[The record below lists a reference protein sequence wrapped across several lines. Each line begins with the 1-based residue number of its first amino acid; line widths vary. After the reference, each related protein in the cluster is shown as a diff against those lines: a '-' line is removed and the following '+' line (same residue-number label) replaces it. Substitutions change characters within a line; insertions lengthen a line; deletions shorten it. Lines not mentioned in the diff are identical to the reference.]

1 MKLNRVTALF
11 LGLVLAFSLAACGQ
25 GASSASTASSSASS
39 AAAEGKTEEQ
49 LLADENEILS
59 ANDAL
64 WEKVFS
70 SMDKN
75 VTETTLSTNYGDF
88 LLSAV
93 EKAKDQ
99 FSDEEYKTLT
109 ADAEKIRAIE
119 EQIAA
124 LAPADAAASSAAA
137 QGTAFPQF
145 EGSDL
150 EGNPVDNSL
159 FAGNAFTVVN
169 FWFNGC
175 KPCVEELDDLNALNE
190 KVKAQGGEVV
200 GINTETLDGSQQ
212 GIEAAKKLLAAKG
225 ASYRN
230 IYFASGSEA
239 GKFALNIMAFPTTY
253 VFDRDGNVVGQP
265 LLGGIDKEENLAAL
279 QKNIDAALARTAPNK
294 LFSPAAYGRLFLFAA
309 GIAMHARAPDGI
321 RWGRSILLPAK
332 ERISMKNTGTLRIQT
347 FAARQSAPVEGV
359 TVAVQGDGF
368 TLHRITDATGSA
380 ADIPVEA
387 PACTLSLDEDNT
399 TRPYAIVS
407 LTAAK
412 PGYRTVR
419 IEGIQIF
426 AGQVTL
432 AQPQMLPVTEEDRD
446 IPDAPIVIP
455 PHALFAGSGGSG
467 PQPRENCTP
476 RVLDQVV
483 IPKNITVHL
492 GKPAASARNVT
503 VSFRD
508 YIANV
513 ASSEVY
519 PTWPEQAL
527 RANIHCQISLA
538 LNRIYTEWYPSKGY
552 TFNITNSTSYD
563 QYYVHGR
570 TVFEVMVRIT
580 DDIFNTYL
588 RKRGTVNP
596 YYSEYCDGKSVT
608 CPGLKQW
615 GTVTLA
621 NNGRSALQILRYYYG
636 SSIEIV
642 RTKNIRSIPQSYPGT
657 PLRQGSRGTAVFT
670 LQRQLNRIAKD
681 YPFLG
686 KLTVDGVFGS
696 RMAATV
702 RAFQKQFNLTADGV
716 VGRQTWYK
724 ISYIYVSVKDLA
736 ELTSEGETSTGTLSN
751 GTWNGTVLST
761 GASGSAVEQV
771 QFWLNTL
778 AQYDSAIP
786 SVKVDGVFGTA
797 TANAVRAFQRKYGLT
812 VDGIVG
818 QTTWKE
824 LYDEFLSIQSDN
836 GTPNAYPGT
845 PLREGSSGQN
855 VRLVQFWLKIART
868 VYTSLESVTVDG
880 KFGAGTAAAVR
891 RFQRYFGLTADG
903 VVGRTTWQ
911 KLYEV
916 YNDIANRLLSSSL
929 RPGEYPGVLRS
940 GSTGTPVRELQFY
953 LYLMSAYESS
963 IPPVSIDGKFGADTE
978 RAVRAYQR
986 FAGLTVDGVV
996 GRTTWNSLYGRA
1008 SQLRSSGP
1016 VVTLKRLPYPGTPLT
1031 VGSSG
1036 KAVLYYNLL
1045 LLRIAY
1051 YFSSV
1056 EAPPLADR
1064 YTDETATAT
1073 RSAQQLLGLEQ
1084 TGIADADTWTA
1095 VEALSLQLAAHA
1107 PNPDRDTP
1115 SGTAYPGRAIA
1126 EGSAGQEVGQ
1136 VERWINRRAQLSCGE
1151 GYVADN
1157 NRFGASDAAAVRA
1170 VQQQAGLQPVNGIVY
1185 RETWHALQAQCTD
1198 PCGCEKEE

>member
-1 MKLNRVTALF
+1 
-11 LGLVLAFSLAACGQ
+11 
-25 GASSASTASSSASS
+25 
-39 AAAEGKTEEQ
+39 
-49 LLADENEILS
+49 
-59 ANDAL
+59 
-64 WEKVFS
+64 
-70 SMDKN
+70 
-75 VTETTLSTNYGDF
+75 
-88 LLSAV
+88 
-93 EKAKDQ
+93 
-99 FSDEEYKTLT
+99 
-109 ADAEKIRAIE
+109 
-119 EQIAA
+119 
-124 LAPADAAASSAAA
+124 
-137 QGTAFPQF
+137 
-145 EGSDL
+145 
-150 EGNPVDNSL
+150 
-159 FAGNAFTVVN
+159 
-169 FWFNGC
+169 
-175 KPCVEELDDLNALNE
+175 
-190 KVKAQGGEVV
+190 
-200 GINTETLDGSQQ
+200 
-212 GIEAAKKLLAAKG
+212 
-225 ASYRN
+225 
-230 IYFASGSEA
+230 
-239 GKFALNIMAFPTTY
+239 
-253 VFDRDGNVVGQP
+253 
-265 LLGGIDKEENLAAL
+265 
-279 QKNIDAALARTAPNK
+279 
-294 LFSPAAYGRLFLFAA
+294 
-309 GIAMHARAPDGI
+309 
-321 RWGRSILLPAK
+321 
-332 ERISMKNTGTLRIQT
+332 MKNTGTLRIQT
-347 FAARQSAPVEGV
+347 FAARQSAPMEGV

-368 TLHRITDATGSA
+368 TLHCITDATGSA

-387 PACTLSLDEDNT
+387 PACALSLDEDNT

-412 PGYRTVR
+412 SGYRTVR

-426 AGQVTL
+426 AGQITL
-432 AQPQMLPVTEEDRD
+432 AQPAMIPVTEEGKD
-446 IPDAPIVIP
+446 IPNAPIVIP
-455 PHALFAGSGGSG
+455 PHPLFAGSGGSG
-467 PQPRENCTP
+467 AQPVENCTP
-476 RVLDQVV
+476 RVLDKVI

-588 RKRGTVNP
+588 RKSGTVNP

-621 NNGRSALQILRYYYG
+621 NQGRTALQILRYYYG
-636 SSIEIV
+636 SDIEIV
-642 RTKNIRSIPQSYPGT
+642 RTSNIQSIPQSYPGS
-657 PLRQGSRGTAVFT
+657 PLRQGDSGTAVFT
-670 LQRQLNRIAKD
+670 LQRQLNRITKD

-736 ELTSEGETSTGTLSN
+736 ELTSEGETASGTLSD
-751 GTWNGTVLST
+751 GTWGGTVLRTGST
-761 GASGSAVEQV
+761 GSAVEQL

-778 AQYDSAIP
+778 AQYESSIP
-786 SVKVDGVFGTA
+786 SLTVDGVYGTG

-812 VDGIVG
+812 VDGVVG
-818 QTTWKE
+818 QTTWSS
-824 LYDEFLSIQSDN
+824 LYDQFRSIQSDN

-845 PLREGSSGQN
+845 ALREGASGQN

-868 VYTSLESVTVDG
+868 VYSSLSNVTVDG
-880 KFGAGTAAAVR
+880 KFGSATTAAVR
-891 RFQRYFGLTADG
+891 RFQTYFGLTSDG
-903 VVGRTTWQ
+903 VVGRTTWN

-916 YNDIANRLLSSSL
+916 YNDIANKLLSSSL
-929 RPGEYPGVLRS
+929 RPGEYPGVLRT
-940 GSTGTPVRELQFY
+940 GSSSTAVRELQFY

-963 IPPVSIDGKFGADTE
+963 IPAIGIDGQFGASTE
-978 RAVRAYQR
+978 AAVRAYQR
-986 FAGLTVDGVV
+986 FAGLTVDGIV
-996 GRTTWNSLYGRA
+996 GRTTWNSLYDKASTLRA
-1008 SQLRSSGP
+1008 SGP

-1036 KAVLYYNLL
+1036 SAVLYYSLL
-1045 LLRIAY
+1045 LQRIAY
-1051 YFSSV
+1051 YFTSV
-1056 EAPPLADR
+1056 MSPPLSDQ
-1064 YTDETATAT
+1064 YTDETAAAT
-1073 RSAQQLLGLEQ
+1073 RSAQELLSLPE

-1115 SGTAYPGRAIA
+1115 PSTAYPGRAIA

-1136 VERWINRRAQLSCGE
+1136 VERWLNRRAQLSCDE
-1151 GYVADN
+1151 DYVADN
-1157 NRFGASDAAAVRA
+1157 NRFGAADAAAVRA
-1170 VQQQAGLQPVNGIVY
+1170 VQQQAGLLVTGIVN
-1185 RETWHALQAQCTD
+1185 RETWAALQAQSCNCD
-1198 PCGCEKEE
+1198 KEE

>member
-1 MKLNRVTALF
+1 
-11 LGLVLAFSLAACGQ
+11 
-25 GASSASTASSSASS
+25 
-39 AAAEGKTEEQ
+39 
-49 LLADENEILS
+49 
-59 ANDAL
+59 
-64 WEKVFS
+64 
-70 SMDKN
+70 
-75 VTETTLSTNYGDF
+75 
-88 LLSAV
+88 
-93 EKAKDQ
+93 
-99 FSDEEYKTLT
+99 
-109 ADAEKIRAIE
+109 
-119 EQIAA
+119 
-124 LAPADAAASSAAA
+124 
-137 QGTAFPQF
+137 
-145 EGSDL
+145 
-150 EGNPVDNSL
+150 
-159 FAGNAFTVVN
+159 
-169 FWFNGC
+169 
-175 KPCVEELDDLNALNE
+175 
-190 KVKAQGGEVV
+190 
-200 GINTETLDGSQQ
+200 
-212 GIEAAKKLLAAKG
+212 
-225 ASYRN
+225 
-230 IYFASGSEA
+230 
-239 GKFALNIMAFPTTY
+239 
-253 VFDRDGNVVGQP
+253 
-265 LLGGIDKEENLAAL
+265 
-279 QKNIDAALARTAPNK
+279 
-294 LFSPAAYGRLFLFAA
+294 
-309 GIAMHARAPDGI
+309 
-321 RWGRSILLPAK
+321 
-332 ERISMKNTGTLRIQT
+332 MKNTGTLRIQT

-368 TLHRITDATGSA
+368 TLHCITDATGSA
-380 ADIPVEA
+380 ADITVEA

-426 AGQVTL
+426 AGQITL
-432 AQPQMLPVTEEDRD
+432 AQPAMIPVTEEGKD
-446 IPDAPIVIP
+446 IPNAPIVIP
-455 PHALFAGSGGSG
+455 PHPLFTGSGGSG
-467 PQPRENCTP
+467 AQPVENCTP
-476 RVLDQVV
+476 RVLDKVI

-570 TVFEVMVRIT
+570 TVFDVMVRIT

-621 NNGRSALQILRYYYG
+621 NQGRTALQILRYYYG
-636 SSIEIV
+636 SDIEIV
-642 RTKNIRSIPQSYPGT
+642 RTSNIQSIPQSYPGS
-657 PLRQGSRGTAVFT
+657 PLRQGDSGTAVFT
-670 LQRQLNRIAKD
+670 LQRQLNRITKD

-702 RAFQKQFNLTADGV
+702 KAFQKQFNLTADGV

-736 ELTSEGETSTGTLSN
+736 ELTSEGEVSSGTLSD
-751 GTWNGTVLST
+751 GTWGGTVLRTGST
-761 GASGSAVEQV
+761 GSSVEQL

-778 AQYDSAIP
+778 AQYESSIP
-786 SVKVDGVFGTA
+786 SLTVDGVYGTG

-812 VDGIVG
+812 VDGVVG
-818 QTTWKE
+818 RATWTE
-824 LYDEFLSIQSDN
+824 VYDQFRSIQSDN

-845 PLREGSSGQN
+845 ALREGASGQN

-868 VYTSLESVTVDG
+868 VYPSLSNVTVDG
-880 KFGAGTAAAVR
+880 RFGSATAAAVR
-891 RFQRYFGLTADG
+891 RFQTYFGLTSDG
-903 VVGRTTWQ
+903 VVGRTTWN

-916 YNDIANRLLSSSL
+916 YNDIANKLLSSSL
-929 RPGEYPGVLRS
+929 RPGEYPGVLRNGSS
-940 GSTGTPVRELQFY
+940 GTAVRELQFY

-963 IPPVSIDGKFGADTE
+963 IPAIAIDGQFGASTE
-978 RAVRAYQR
+978 AAVRAYQR
-986 FAGLTVDGVV
+986 FAGLTVDGIV
-996 GRTTWNSLYGRA
+996 GRTTWNSLYDKASTLRA
-1008 SQLRSSGP
+1008 SGP

-1036 KAVLYYNLL
+1036 SAVLYYSLL
-1045 LLRIAY
+1045 LQRIAY
-1051 YFSSV
+1051 YFTSV
-1056 EAPPLADR
+1056 VSPPLSDQ
-1064 YTDETATAT
+1064 YTDETAAAT
-1073 RSAQQLLGLEQ
+1073 RSAQELLNLHE
-1084 TGIADADTWTA
+1084 TGIADAETWTA

-1115 SGTAYPGRAIA
+1115 PSTAYPGRAIA

-1136 VERWINRRAQLSCGE
+1136 VERWLNRRAQLSCDE
-1151 GYVADN
+1151 DYVADN
-1157 NRFGASDAAAVRA
+1157 NRFGAADAAAVRA
-1170 VQQQAGLQPVNGIVY
+1170 VQQQAGLLVTGTVD
-1185 RETWHALQAQCTD
+1185 RETWAALQAQS
-1198 PCGCEKEE
+1198 CEHCNEEE

>member
-1 MKLNRVTALF
+1 
-11 LGLVLAFSLAACGQ
+11 
-25 GASSASTASSSASS
+25 
-39 AAAEGKTEEQ
+39 
-49 LLADENEILS
+49 
-59 ANDAL
+59 
-64 WEKVFS
+64 
-70 SMDKN
+70 
-75 VTETTLSTNYGDF
+75 
-88 LLSAV
+88 
-93 EKAKDQ
+93 
-99 FSDEEYKTLT
+99 
-109 ADAEKIRAIE
+109 
-119 EQIAA
+119 
-124 LAPADAAASSAAA
+124 
-137 QGTAFPQF
+137 
-145 EGSDL
+145 
-150 EGNPVDNSL
+150 
-159 FAGNAFTVVN
+159 
-169 FWFNGC
+169 
-175 KPCVEELDDLNALNE
+175 
-190 KVKAQGGEVV
+190 
-200 GINTETLDGSQQ
+200 
-212 GIEAAKKLLAAKG
+212 
-225 ASYRN
+225 
-230 IYFASGSEA
+230 
-239 GKFALNIMAFPTTY
+239 
-253 VFDRDGNVVGQP
+253 
-265 LLGGIDKEENLAAL
+265 
-279 QKNIDAALARTAPNK
+279 
-294 LFSPAAYGRLFLFAA
+294 
-309 GIAMHARAPDGI
+309 
-321 RWGRSILLPAK
+321 
-332 ERISMKNTGTLRIQT
+332 MKNTGTLRIQT
-347 FAARQSAPVEGV
+347 FAARQSAPMEGV
-359 TVAVQGDGF
+359 TVTVQGDGF

-387 PACTLSLDEDNT
+387 PACALSLDEDNT

-446 IPDAPIVIP
+446 IPNAPIVIP

-476 RVLDQVV
+476 RVLEQVI

-492 GKPAASARNVT
+492 GKPAAAARNVT

-570 TVFEVMVRIT
+570 TVFDVMVRIT

-621 NNGRSALQILRYYYG
+621 NQGRTALQILKYYYG
-636 SSIEIV
+636 NDIEIV
-642 RTKNIRSIPQSYPGT
+642 RTNNIQSIPQSYPGS
-657 PLRQGSRGTAVFT
+657 PIRQGDSGTAVFT
-670 LQRQLNRIAKD
+670 LQRQLNRITKD

-702 RAFQKQFNLTADGV
+702 RAFQKQFNLTADGM

-736 ELTSEGETSTGTLSN
+736 ELTSEGEVSSGTLSD
-751 GTWNGTVLST
+751 GTWGGTVLRTGST
-761 GASGSAVEQV
+761 GSSVEQL

-778 AQYDSAIP
+778 AQYESSIP
-786 SVKVDGVFGTA
+786 SLTVDGVYGTGTA
-797 TANAVRAFQRKYGLT
+797 NTVRAFQRKYGLT
-812 VDGIVG
+812 VDGVVG
-818 QTTWKE
+818 RDTWTE
-824 LYDEFLSIQSDN
+824 LYDQFRSIQSDN

-845 PLREGSSGQN
+845 ALREGASGQN

-868 VYTSLESVTVDG
+868 VYPSLSNVTVDG
-880 KFGAGTAAAVR
+880 RFGSATAAAVR
-891 RFQRYFGLTADG
+891 RFQTYFGLTSDG
-903 VVGRTTWQ
+903 VVGRTTWN

-916 YNDIANRLLSSSL
+916 YNDIANKLLSSSL
-929 RPGEYPGVLRS
+929 RPGEYPGVLRNGSS
-940 GSTGTPVRELQFY
+940 GTAVRELQFY

-963 IPPVSIDGKFGADTE
+963 IPAIGIDGQFGASTE
-978 RAVRAYQR
+978 AAVRAYQR

-996 GRTTWNSLYGRA
+996 GRTTWNSLYDKASTLRA
-1008 SQLRSSGP
+1008 SGP

-1036 KAVLYYNLL
+1036 SAVLYYSLL
-1045 LLRIAY
+1045 LQRIAY
-1051 YFSSV
+1051 YFTSV
-1056 EAPPLADR
+1056 VSPPLSDQ
-1064 YTDETATAT
+1064 YTDETAAAT
-1073 RSAQQLLGLEQ
+1073 RSAQELLSLPE
-1084 TGIADADTWTA
+1084 TGIADAETWTA

-1115 SGTAYPGRAIA
+1115 PSTAYPGRAIA

-1136 VERWINRRAQLSCGE
+1136 VERWLNRRAQLSCDE
-1151 GYVADN
+1151 DYVADN
-1157 NRFGASDAAAVRA
+1157 NRFGAADAAAVRA
-1170 VQQQAGLQPVNGIVY
+1170 VQQQAGLLVTGTVD
-1185 RETWHALQAQCTD
+1185 RETWAALQAQS
-1198 PCGCEKEE
+1198 CEHCNEEE

>member
-1 MKLNRVTALF
+1 
-11 LGLVLAFSLAACGQ
+11 
-25 GASSASTASSSASS
+25 
-39 AAAEGKTEEQ
+39 
-49 LLADENEILS
+49 
-59 ANDAL
+59 
-64 WEKVFS
+64 
-70 SMDKN
+70 
-75 VTETTLSTNYGDF
+75 
-88 LLSAV
+88 
-93 EKAKDQ
+93 
-99 FSDEEYKTLT
+99 
-109 ADAEKIRAIE
+109 
-119 EQIAA
+119 
-124 LAPADAAASSAAA
+124 
-137 QGTAFPQF
+137 
-145 EGSDL
+145 
-150 EGNPVDNSL
+150 
-159 FAGNAFTVVN
+159 
-169 FWFNGC
+169 
-175 KPCVEELDDLNALNE
+175 
-190 KVKAQGGEVV
+190 
-200 GINTETLDGSQQ
+200 
-212 GIEAAKKLLAAKG
+212 
-225 ASYRN
+225 
-230 IYFASGSEA
+230 
-239 GKFALNIMAFPTTY
+239 
-253 VFDRDGNVVGQP
+253 
-265 LLGGIDKEENLAAL
+265 
-279 QKNIDAALARTAPNK
+279 
-294 LFSPAAYGRLFLFAA
+294 
-309 GIAMHARAPDGI
+309 
-321 RWGRSILLPAK
+321 
-332 ERISMKNTGTLRIQT
+332 MKNTGTLRIQT

-368 TLHRITDATGSA
+368 TLHCITDATGSV

-399 TRPYAIVS
+399 IRPYAVVS

-412 PGYRTVR
+412 SGYRTVR

-426 AGQVTL
+426 AGQITL
-432 AQPQMLPVTEEDRD
+432 AQPAMIPVTEEGKD

-455 PHALFAGSGGSG
+455 PHPLFAGSGGSG
-467 PQPRENCTP
+467 AQPVENCTP
-476 RVLDQVV
+476 RVLDKVI

-570 TVFEVMVRIT
+570 TVFDVMVRIT

-621 NNGRSALQILRYYYG
+621 NQGRTALQILKYYYG
-636 SSIEIV
+636 NDIEIV
-642 RTKNIRSIPQSYPGT
+642 RTNNIQSIPQSYPGS
-657 PLRQGSRGTAVFT
+657 PIRQGDSGTAVFT
-670 LQRQLNRIAKD
+670 LQRQLNRITKD

-686 KLTVDGVFGS
+686 KLTVDGVFGAK
-696 RMAATV
+696 MTATV

-736 ELTSEGETSTGTLSN
+736 ELTSEGEVSSGTLSD
-751 GTWNGTVLST
+751 GTWGGTVLRTGST
-761 GASGSAVEQV
+761 GSAVEQL

-778 AQYDSAIP
+778 AQYESSIP
-786 SVKVDGVFGTA
+786 SLTVDGVYGTG

-812 VDGIVG
+812 VDGVVG
-818 QTTWKE
+818 RDTWTE
-824 LYDEFLSIQSDN
+824 LYDQFRSIQSDN

-845 PLREGSSGQN
+845 ALREGASGQN

-868 VYTSLESVTVDG
+868 VYSSLSNVTVDG
-880 KFGAGTAAAVR
+880 KFGSATTAAVR
-891 RFQRYFGLTADG
+891 RFQTYFGLTSDG
-903 VVGRTTWQ
+903 VVGRTTWN

-916 YNDIANRLLSSSL
+916 YNDIANKLLSSSL
-929 RPGEYPGVLRS
+929 RPGEYPGVLRNGSS
-940 GSTGTPVRELQFY
+940 GTAVRELQFY

-963 IPPVSIDGKFGADTE
+963 IPAIAIDGQFGASTE
-978 RAVRAYQR
+978 AAVRAYQR
-986 FAGLTVDGVV
+986 FAGLTVDGIV
-996 GRTTWNSLYGRA
+996 GRTTWNSLYDKASTLRA
-1008 SQLRSSGP
+1008 SGP

-1036 KAVLYYNLL
+1036 SAVLYYSLL
-1045 LLRIAY
+1045 LQRIAY
-1051 YFSSV
+1051 YFTSV
-1056 EAPPLADR
+1056 VSPPLSDQ
-1064 YTDETATAT
+1064 YTDETAAAT
-1073 RSAQQLLGLEQ
+1073 RSAQELLNLHE
-1084 TGIADADTWTA
+1084 TGIADAETWTA

-1115 SGTAYPGRAIA
+1115 PSTAYPGRAIA

-1136 VERWINRRAQLSCGE
+1136 VERWLNRRAQLSCGE
-1151 GYVADN
+1151 DYVADN
-1157 NRFGASDAAAVRA
+1157 NRFGAADAAAVRA
-1170 VQQQAGLQPVNGIVY
+1170 VQQQAGLLVTGTVD
-1185 RETWHALQAQCTD
+1185 RETWAALQAQS
-1198 PCGCEKEE
+1198 CEHCNEEE

>member
-1 MKLNRVTALF
+1 
-11 LGLVLAFSLAACGQ
+11 
-25 GASSASTASSSASS
+25 
-39 AAAEGKTEEQ
+39 
-49 LLADENEILS
+49 
-59 ANDAL
+59 
-64 WEKVFS
+64 
-70 SMDKN
+70 
-75 VTETTLSTNYGDF
+75 
-88 LLSAV
+88 
-93 EKAKDQ
+93 
-99 FSDEEYKTLT
+99 
-109 ADAEKIRAIE
+109 
-119 EQIAA
+119 
-124 LAPADAAASSAAA
+124 
-137 QGTAFPQF
+137 
-145 EGSDL
+145 
-150 EGNPVDNSL
+150 
-159 FAGNAFTVVN
+159 
-169 FWFNGC
+169 
-175 KPCVEELDDLNALNE
+175 
-190 KVKAQGGEVV
+190 
-200 GINTETLDGSQQ
+200 
-212 GIEAAKKLLAAKG
+212 
-225 ASYRN
+225 
-230 IYFASGSEA
+230 
-239 GKFALNIMAFPTTY
+239 
-253 VFDRDGNVVGQP
+253 
-265 LLGGIDKEENLAAL
+265 
-279 QKNIDAALARTAPNK
+279 
-294 LFSPAAYGRLFLFAA
+294 
-309 GIAMHARAPDGI
+309 
-321 RWGRSILLPAK
+321 
-332 ERISMKNTGTLRIQT
+332 MKNTGTLRIQT

-359 TVAVQGDGF
+359 TVTVQGDGF
-368 TLHRITDATGSA
+368 TLHRITDTTGSA

-446 IPDAPIVIP
+446 IPNAPIIIP

-476 RVLDQVV
+476 RVLEQVI

-657 PLRQGSRGTAVFT
+657 PLRQGSRGAAVFT
-670 LQRQLNRIAKD
+670 LQRQLNRITKD

-736 ELTSEGETSTGTLSN
+736 ELTSEGETSTGTLSD

-771 QFWLNTL
+771 QFWLSSL
-778 AQYDSAIP
+778 AQFDSDLP
-786 SVKVDGVFGTA
+786 SVRVDGSFGAA
-797 TANAVRAFQRKYGLT
+797 TERAVKAFQKSEGLT
-812 VDGIVG
+812 QDGVVG
-818 QTTWKE
+818 QTTWQE
-824 LYDEFLSIQSDN
+824 LYAEWVNAQSDAG
-836 GTPNAYPGT
+836 GTAYPGT
-845 PLREGSSGQN
+845 ALRTGSRGN
-855 VRLVQFWLKIART
+855 AVRLVQFWLRLAAEN
-868 VYTSLESVTVDG
+868 YTGLSNVTVDG
-880 KFGAGTAAAVR
+880 SFGSGTASAVR
-891 RFQRYFGLTADG
+891 AFQRLFGLTADG
-903 VVGRTTWQ
+903 VVGAGTWAKLNEVGLAVANNLVGQNIQPGQFVTT
-911 KLYEV
+911 
-916 YNDIANRLLSSSL
+916 L
-929 RPGEYPGVLRS
+929 RE
-940 GSTGTPVRELQFY
+940 GSTGTPVRALQY
-953 LYLMSAYESS
+953 NLRLLAAYYRDV
-963 IPPVSIDGKFGADTE
+963 PTVTVDGTFGAATR
-978 RAVRAYQR
+978 RAVIAWQEH
-986 FAGLTVDGVV
+986 AGLTVDGVV
-996 GRTTWNSLYGRA
+996 GRLTWQSIYDSA
-1008 SQLRSSGP
+1008 QQVSASGP
-1016 VVTLKRLPYPGTPLT
+1016 AVTARAPDPPEETLKVGDSGQKIRILSQILEFLAQFLPEITPSGLT
-1031 VGSSG
+1031 DTFDD
-1036 KAVLYYNLL
+1036 AL
-1045 LLRIAY
+1045 
-1051 YFSSV
+1051 
-1056 EAPPLADR
+1056 
-1064 YTDETATAT
+1064 ETTV
-1073 RSAQQLLGLEQ
+1073 RSAQQTLGRTV
-1084 TGIADADTWTA
+1084 TGEVTPADWLAFYRA
-1095 VEALSLQLAAHA
+1095 ALSLGAVNPASAA
-1107 PNPDRDTP
+1107 PEP
-1115 SGTAYPGRAIA
+1115 
-1126 EGSAGQEVGQ
+1126 QEV
-1136 VERWINRRAQLSCGE
+1136 WP
-1151 GYVADN
+1151 
-1157 NRFGASDAAAVRA
+1157 GAALTLGSSGPAVLQ
-1170 VQQQAGLQPVNGIVY
+1170 VQQWLNEIAAQDCSASFVP
-1185 RETWHALQAQCTD
+1185 ETGEFDTATQTALEAWQIANNITPLGVVDDSVWKQLKAD
-1198 PCGCEKEE
+1198 ANIS

>member
-1 MKLNRVTALF
+1 
-11 LGLVLAFSLAACGQ
+11 
-25 GASSASTASSSASS
+25 
-39 AAAEGKTEEQ
+39 
-49 LLADENEILS
+49 
-59 ANDAL
+59 
-64 WEKVFS
+64 
-70 SMDKN
+70 
-75 VTETTLSTNYGDF
+75 
-88 LLSAV
+88 
-93 EKAKDQ
+93 
-99 FSDEEYKTLT
+99 
-109 ADAEKIRAIE
+109 
-119 EQIAA
+119 
-124 LAPADAAASSAAA
+124 
-137 QGTAFPQF
+137 
-145 EGSDL
+145 
-150 EGNPVDNSL
+150 
-159 FAGNAFTVVN
+159 
-169 FWFNGC
+169 
-175 KPCVEELDDLNALNE
+175 
-190 KVKAQGGEVV
+190 
-200 GINTETLDGSQQ
+200 
-212 GIEAAKKLLAAKG
+212 
-225 ASYRN
+225 
-230 IYFASGSEA
+230 
-239 GKFALNIMAFPTTY
+239 
-253 VFDRDGNVVGQP
+253 
-265 LLGGIDKEENLAAL
+265 
-279 QKNIDAALARTAPNK
+279 
-294 LFSPAAYGRLFLFAA
+294 
-309 GIAMHARAPDGI
+309 
-321 RWGRSILLPAK
+321 
-332 ERISMKNTGTLRIQT
+332 MKNTGTLRIQT
-347 FAARQSAPVEGV
+347 FAARQSAPMEGV

-368 TLHRITDATGSA
+368 TLHCITDATGSA

-399 TRPYAIVS
+399 IRPYAVVS

-412 PGYRTVR
+412 SGYRTVR

-426 AGQVTL
+426 AGQITL
-432 AQPQMLPVTEEDRD
+432 AQPAMIPVTEEGKD

-455 PHALFAGSGGSG
+455 PHPLFAGSGGSG
-467 PQPRENCTP
+467 AQPVENCVP
-476 RVLDQVV
+476 RVLDKVI

-492 GKPAASARNVT
+492 GKPAAAARNVT

-621 NNGRSALQILRYYYG
+621 NQGRTALQILKYYYG
-636 SSIEIV
+636 NDIEIV
-642 RTKNIRSIPQSYPGT
+642 RTNNIQSIPQSYPGS
-657 PLRQGSRGTAVFT
+657 PIRQGDSGTAVFT
-670 LQRQLNRIAKD
+670 LQRQLNRITKD

-702 RAFQKQFNLTADGV
+702 RAFQKQFNLTADGM

-736 ELTSEGETSTGTLSN
+736 ELTSEGETFSGTLSD
-751 GTWNGTVLST
+751 GTWGGTVLRTGST
-761 GASGSAVEQV
+761 GSAVEQL

-786 SVKVDGVFGTA
+786 SVTVDGVFGSGTA
-797 TANAVRAFQRKYGLT
+797 AAVRAFQRKYGLT
-812 VDGIVG
+812 VDGVVG
-818 QTTWKE
+818 RATWTE
-824 LYDEFLSIQSDN
+824 VYDQFRSIQSDN

-845 PLREGSSGQN
+845 ALREGASGQN

-868 VYTSLESVTVDG
+868 VYPSLSNVTVDG
-880 KFGAGTAAAVR
+880 KFGSATTAAVR
-891 RFQRYFGLTADG
+891 RFQTYFGLTSDG
-903 VVGRTTWQ
+903 VVGRTTWN

-916 YNDIANRLLSSSL
+916 YNDIANKLLSSSL
-929 RPGEYPGVLRS
+929 RPGEYPGVLRNGSS
-940 GSTGTPVRELQFY
+940 GTAVRELQFY

-963 IPPVSIDGKFGADTE
+963 IPAIGIDGQFGASTE
-978 RAVRAYQR
+978 AAVRAYQR
-986 FAGLTVDGVV
+986 FAGLTVDGIV
-996 GRTTWNSLYGRA
+996 GRTTWNSLYDKASTLRA
-1008 SQLRSSGP
+1008 SGP

-1036 KAVLYYNLL
+1036 SAVLYYSLL
-1045 LLRIAY
+1045 LQRIAY
-1051 YFSSV
+1051 YFTSV
-1056 EAPPLADR
+1056 VSPPLSDQ
-1064 YTDETATAT
+1064 YTDETAAAT
-1073 RSAQQLLGLEQ
+1073 RSAQELLNLHE
-1084 TGIADADTWTA
+1084 TGIADAETWTA

-1115 SGTAYPGRAIA
+1115 PSTAYPGRAIA

-1136 VERWINRRAQLSCGE
+1136 VERWLNRRAQLSCDE
-1151 GYVADN
+1151 DYVADN
-1157 NRFGASDAAAVRA
+1157 NRFGAADAAAVRA
-1170 VQQQAGLQPVNGIVY
+1170 VQQQAGLLVTGTVD
-1185 RETWHALQAQCTD
+1185 RETWAALQAQS
-1198 PCGCEKEE
+1198 CEHCNEEE